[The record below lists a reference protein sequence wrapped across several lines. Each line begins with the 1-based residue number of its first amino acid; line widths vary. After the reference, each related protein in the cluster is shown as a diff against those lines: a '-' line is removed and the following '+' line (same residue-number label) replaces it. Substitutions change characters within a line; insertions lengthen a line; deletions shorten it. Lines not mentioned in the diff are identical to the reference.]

1 MIAQRT
7 LEHSPQVHAFMQARN
22 RTQTTL
28 ILRGQNRFPSQFSA
42 NHIQFRIAKLRF
54 CIANCDA
61 IPDKFI
67 PALCVTSRPL
77 PKMLFFFFKKCF
89 WHCSLSSQKMLKI
102 SRDSLK
108 NAFSHFLSRLKIRSN
123 KQMIKDQ
130 DTGMGG
136 ACYPIS
142 GKGKR
147 TRPYYTSNIKESEHT
162 TTTTTLRALFSR
174 T

>member
-1 MIAQRT
+1 MQSRNWLLLYEKHIT
-7 LEHSPQVHAFMQARN
+7 ELENGVLFARGM
-22 RTQTTL
+22 TECSLGLYQKC
-28 ILRGQNRFPSQFSA
+28 F
-42 NHIQFRIAKLRF
+42 
-54 CIANCDA
+54 
-61 IPDKFI
+61 
-67 PALCVTSRPL
+67 
-77 PKMLFFFFKKCF
+77 FFFFKKCF

-136 ACYPIS
+136 GGACYPIS

-162 TTTTTLRALFSR
+162 TTTTTLPALFSR

>member
-1 MIAQRT
+1 MRAGPGISNIFGLALGFFVLCNVVLFQSRSCYPIIKIGV
-7 LEHSPQVHAFMQARN
+7 E
-22 RTQTTL
+22 
-28 ILRGQNRFPSQFSA
+28 
-42 NHIQFRIAKLRF
+42 
-54 CIANCDA
+54 
-61 IPDKFI
+61 IPDRFEAV
-67 PALCVTSRPL
+67 PVLVARPL

-136 ACYPIS
+136 GGGMLSYFR
-142 GKGKR
+142 KGEEDSAILHK
-147 TRPYYTSNIKESEHT
+147 
-162 TTTTTLRALFSR
+162 
-174 T
+174 

>member
-1 MIAQRT
+1 MYSSSLAPLLVCPSVCLLVCLSGCLCVVYIYN
-7 LEHSPQVHAFMQARN
+7 VHAIVKSFQVRRRAGHAL
-22 RTQTTL
+22 TT
-28 ILRGQNRFPSQFSA
+28 
-42 NHIQFRIAKLRF
+42 
-54 CIANCDA
+54 
-61 IPDKFI
+61 
-67 PALCVTSRPL
+67 RPL

-108 NAFSHFLSRLKIRSN
+108 NALSHFLSRLKTN

-136 ACYPIS
+136 GEACYPIS

-162 TTTTTLRALFSR
+162 TTTTTLPALFSR
-174 T
+174 N

>member
-1 MIAQRT
+1 MAEKKTLDLAPFQVDLLLVFWCFMYTTSSTIDSETKIAVSSYSERKSLYVT
-7 LEHSPQVHAFMQARN
+7 FCSF
-22 RTQTTL
+22 
-28 ILRGQNRFPSQFSA
+28 GS
-42 NHIQFRIAKLRF
+42 RIGLYQK
-54 CIANCDA
+54 C
-61 IPDKFI
+61 
-67 PALCVTSRPL
+67 
-77 PKMLFFFFKKCF
+77 FFFFKKCF

-136 ACYPIS
+136 GGGACYPIS

-162 TTTTTLRALFSR
+162 TTTTTLPALFSR

>member
-1 MIAQRT
+1 
-7 LEHSPQVHAFMQARN
+7 
-22 RTQTTL
+22 
-28 ILRGQNRFPSQFSA
+28 
-42 NHIQFRIAKLRF
+42 
-54 CIANCDA
+54 
-61 IPDKFI
+61 
-67 PALCVTSRPL
+67 
-77 PKMLFFFFKKCF
+77 
-89 WHCSLSSQKMLKI
+89 MLKI

-136 ACYPIS
+136 GACYPIS

-162 TTTTTLRALFSR
+162 TTFPALFSR